1 MSAGCGFWLR
11 REDDAQVD
19 IAVPKMAKKGNRLK
33 KEALN
38 RYFGQVVKLLKD
50 GMMIVDT
57 HGRIVLAN
65 PAMAAMCGFSEKE
78 MIGSPCTIL
87 DCDACD
93 LLRSETNHV
102 WCGLFVHKSVHNK
115 PCTVIRK
122 DGTYVNAV
130 KDAIVLYGEDGLA
143 AGALEIYTDLS
154 ELEEKNRKI
163 LELSRR
169 LNKNTMFNG
178 MVGQSAAMQKIFQ
191 FIEKAAQSDSTVLIS
206 GESGTGKELVANAI
220 HKLGKREKRPFL
232 KINCAAL
239 NESILESELFG
250 HVKGAFTG
258 AYRHRK
264 GLVEEAHGGEIL
276 LDEIGEIPLSTQ
288 VKLLRVLE
296 TKQFVR
302 VGGSRSVSV
311 DVRIIA
317 ATNRNLPEMISAGL
331 FREDLFYRINIVPI
345 HVPSLRER
353 KEDIPLL
360 VSAFIDELGPLTGKK
375 ITGLSRE
382 VLDAFMRH
390 DWPGNIRELK
400 SALEYA
406 FLVSES
412 RLIEEH
418 HLPPQFK
425 QLHKRPGA
433 NIQPAN
439 SDLPAVYESREKR
452 ELIDALRQAGGN
464 QSQAARIL
472 GVHRMTVWNRMRKYG
487 VSLKGAILG

>member
-1 MSAGCGFWLR
+1 L
-11 REDDAQVD
+11 
-19 IAVPKMAKKGNRLK
+19 
-33 KEALN
+33 
-38 RYFGQVVKLLKD
+38 
-50 GMMIVDT
+50 
-57 HGRIVLAN
+57 
-65 PAMAAMCGFSEKE
+65 
-78 MIGSPCTIL
+78 
-87 DCDACD
+87 
-93 LLRSETNHV
+93 
-102 WCGLFVHKSVHNK
+102 HKN
-115 PCTVIRK
+115 
-122 DGTYVNAV
+122 GTYVSAV
-130 KDAIVLYGEDGLA
+130 KDAVVLKGEDGLA

-154 ELEEKNRKI
+154 ELEEKDRKI
-163 LELSRR
+163 LELSR
-169 LNKNTMFNG
+169 LINKNTMFNG

-191 FIEKAAQSDSTVLIS
+191 FIEKAAQSDSTVLIG

-220 HKLGKREKRPFL
+220 HKLGRREKGPFL

-264 GLVEEAHGGEIL
+264 GLFEEADGGEIL

-302 VGGSRSVSV
+302 IGGSRPVSV

-317 ATNRNLPEMISAGL
+317 ATNRNLPELVSKGL

-345 HVPSLRER
+345 NIPPLRER

-360 VSAFIDELGPLTGKK
+360 VGSFIDELCSLTGRK

-382 VLDAFMRH
+382 VLDGFMRH
-390 DWPGNIRELK
+390 DWPGNVRELK

-406 FLVSES
+406 FLVCES

-418 HLPPQFK
+418 HLPPQFQK
-425 QLHKRPGA
+425 MNKSPGT
-433 NIQPAN
+433 NIQPAAD
-439 SDLPAVYESREKR
+439 DLSPANESKEKR
-452 ELIDALRQAGGN
+452 ELIDALRQAAGN

-487 VSLKGAILG
+487 ISLTGGILS